1 MKQKRITSLFF
12 TTSIIIFILLFVITV
27 SYSYAVS
34 SESWYLDVFTARF
47 FYIPFIWYLL
57 AASVAIGLTVS
68 TIIYYINK
76 RQWHQIEETLHLLIE
91 ANYSKGIFEE
101 MLIKNKEDYYFTD
114 ELNQSLVDIREK
126 LVTLA
131 NEVQLN
137 NNTPNSIN
145 GQTKEEILVSE
156 RHRLARE
163 LHDSVSQQL
172 FAAMMM
178 LSALNEQMDESKGA
192 LQKQVRLIESIVNE
206 AQSEMRALLL
216 HLRPVNLEGK
226 SLKKGIEQLLNELR
240 TKIQIEMK
248 WDIED
253 VCLTNGI
260 EDHLFRIVQELLSNT
275 LRHSKAKELEVYL
288 HVIDQSVLLRVIDD
302 GIGFNTEESKA
313 GNYGLQNI
321 KERVLGMGGTC
332 KIISFKNK
340 GTSIEI
346 KIPLMNKIEKVE
358 VYND

>member
-1 MKQKRITSLFF
+1 MKKKVVSSLFF
-12 TTSIIIFILLFVITV
+12 TMNMIIFILLFVITV
-27 SYSYAVS
+27 SYSYAIS
-34 SESWYLDVFTARF
+34 PESWYLDIFTTRF

-57 AASVAIGLTVS
+57 AASVAIGLAVTAVVF
-68 TIIYYINK
+68 YMNK
-76 RQWHQIEETLHLLIE
+76 RQCQQIEEMLHILVE
-91 ANYSKGIFEE
+91 GNYSKDVFAP
-101 MLIKNKEDYYFTD
+101 MLIKNQEDYFFSD
-114 ELNQSLVDIREK
+114 ELTKSIVDIREK
-126 LVTLA
+126 LVALA

-137 NNTPNSIN
+137 SNTPNSIN

-178 LSALNEQMDESKGA
+178 LSALNEQMDETGGA
-192 LQKQVRLIESIVNE
+192 LQKQVKLIESIVNE

-240 TKIQIEMK
+240 TKIQIELK

-253 VCLTNGI
+253 VSLTNGI

-302 GIGFNTEESKA
+302 GIGFNTNDSKA

-321 KERVLGMGGTC
+321 NERVMGMGGTC

-340 GTSIEI
+340 GTSVEI
-346 KIPLMNKIEKVE
+346 KIPLMNTIEKGE
-358 VYND
+358 VQYD